1 MNFATIKF
9 NDIANGTGVRTSL
22 FVSGCTHKCKGC
34 FNSEAWDFNYGEP
47 FTKEIEDKII
57 KSLES
62 EFIDGLSLLGGEP
75 FEPENQKVL
84 YPFLKR
90 VKEIYPNKD
99 IWCYTGYLFD
109 KELLNES
116 RAKIDIT
123 LDMLSLIDVL
133 VDGRFIE
140 SQKNISLNFRGS
152 TNQRIILVKQ
162 SLEKGE
168 VVLHELNNG

>member
-57 KSLES
+57 KSLDS
-62 EFIDGLSLLGGEP
+62 DFIDGLSLLGGEP
-75 FEPENQKVL
+75 FEPENQKAL

-109 KELLNES
+109 KELLNDS
-116 RAKIDIT
+116 RAKTDIT

-152 TNQRIILVKQ
+152 ENQRIILVKQ

-168 VVLHELNNG
+168 IVLHELNNG

>member
-57 KSLES
+57 KSLDS

-109 KELLNES
+109 KELLNDS

-133 VDGRFIE
+133 VDGEFHEELKDIR
-140 SQKNISLNFRGS
+140 LRFRGS
-152 TNQRIILVKQ
+152 SNQRVIDMKKTLDA
-162 SLEKGE
+162 GE
-168 VVLHELNNG
+168 IVLFDLK

>member
-57 KSLES
+57 KSLFCV
-62 EFIDGLSLLGGEP
+62 FIVGLSLLGGEP
-75 FEPENQKVL
+75 FEPENQKAL

-109 KELLNES
+109 KELLNDS
-116 RAKIDIT
+116 RAKTDIT

-152 TNQRIILVKQ
+152 ENQRIILVKQ

-168 VVLHELNNG
+168 IVLHELNNG

>member
-22 FVSGCTHKCKGC
+22 FVSGCTHKCKSC

-57 KSLES
+57 KSLDS
-62 EFIDGLSLLGGEP
+62 DFIDGLSLLGGEP
-75 FEPENQKVL
+75 FEPENQKAL

-116 RAKIDIT
+116 RAKTDIT

-152 TNQRIILVKQ
+152 ENQRIILVKQ

-168 VVLHELNNG
+168 IVLHELNNG